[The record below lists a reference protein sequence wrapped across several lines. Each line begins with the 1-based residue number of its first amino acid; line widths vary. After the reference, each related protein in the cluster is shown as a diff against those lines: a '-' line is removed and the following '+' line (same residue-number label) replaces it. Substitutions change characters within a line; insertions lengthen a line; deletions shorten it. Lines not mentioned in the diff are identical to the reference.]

1 MIIIDFREKDIIKHF
16 TEMNDQIN
24 KIDKNVKIEIKTE
37 NLLLGDILIDK
48 LLIERKTINDLAAS
62 IVDGRYKE
70 QSFRLLKALDEGFKV
85 FYFIEGNMDLYTG
98 AITKNTLVS
107 TIYSLTHKGFQ
118 VLLTKNSKET
128 AFFILKFAEKMKKD
142 AEKMKKDAE
151 KMKKDAEKMKKDA
164 EKMKDTESKDT
175 ESKDTESKDTES
187 KDAESKDAE
196 SKDAASKDTESNLEV
211 SYENTQGVIKTKKNK
226 NITKDN
232 ISVFMLCQIPGISTT
247 TAGILLKKYGHIKA
261 LIHAMKENPKEI
273 EEFRHNDKK
282 LNKNIIQNLN
292 EYL

>member
-16 TEMNDQIN
+16 TEMNEQIN
-24 KIDKNVKIEIKTE
+24 TIDKNVKIEIKTE

-62 IVDGRYKE
+62 IVDGRYRE
-70 QSFRLLKALDEGFKV
+70 QSFRLAKALEEGFKV

-98 AITKNTLVS
+98 SISKNTLVS

-128 AFFILKFAEKMKKD
+128 AFFILKFSEKMKKD
-142 AEKMKKDAE
+142 AEKMKKDDA
-151 KMKKDAEKMKKDA
+151 KMEYSEMKETTDQDPEINIPIIETK
-164 EKMKDTESKDT
+164 S
-175 ESKDTESKDTES
+175 
-187 KDAESKDAE
+187 
-196 SKDAASKDTESNLEV
+196 EV
-211 SYENTQGVIKTKKNK
+211 SYENTQGIIQTKKNK

-247 TAGILLKKYGHIKA
+247 TAGILLEKYGHISR

-273 EEFRHNDKK
+273 EEFRNKDKK
-282 LNKNIIQNLN
+282 LNKNIIKNLN
-292 EYL
+292 EFLNV